1 MTRRNLS
8 KKLAAVA
15 PMRAAPPR
23 RPAPRHALPPV
34 TDTHCLPEHQLP
46 EHQPLMTEEEIVDAA
61 RGISGPTRLPVGA
74 MLDES
79 PRALE
84 ELELI
89 ASFEDERDDRR
100 RSRAY
105 SARLEVAIEGALA
118 TLDE

>member
-1 MTRRNLS
+1 MTRRPLS
-8 KKLAAVA
+8 KKLAAA
-15 PMRAAPPR
+15 EPMRAAPPR
-23 RPAPRHALPPV
+23 RAVPRHALPPV
-34 TDTHCLPEHQLP
+34 TETHCLPEH
-46 EHQPLMTEEEIVDAA
+46 EPLMSEEAIVDAA
-61 RGISGPTRLPVGA
+61 RGMSSPSSLPVGA